1 MDGDIS
7 QVEPLGR
14 AHPDAIDPDAA
25 HPGTI
30 RPATT
35 RPARTVRWFVIV
47 GLLIAL
53 VLGGL
58 YGFNTFRAHAIAN
71 FFASNKPPPAEI
83 SAVVAQTEAVPH
95 VAPGIGSLAAVRQVT
110 ISPEV
115 GGRVVA
121 IVFKSGTEVKSG
133 EPLVELNDAPD
144 KGDLANFQ
152 AQAHLA
158 SVTLRRAQT
167 LATRQYETQAN
178 VDAAQAQLDEA
189 NAQIAKTEAV
199 IAQKHI
205 LAPFDGKLG
214 VRQID
219 LGQFLNAGAPI
230 VSLTDLK
237 HLFVNFTLPSSQ
249 IAEIKPGQKV
259 VVTAD
264 AFPGRKFDA
273 TITTIEPQISA
284 STRTVSV
291 QATMPNPDEALM
303 PGMFVNAEVVLPTDA
318 PQVVLPQTAVDYTL
332 YGDSVYV
339 IRADGK
345 DAAGKPVLK
354 AYRTPVK
361 TGDKWGDKVAILDG
375 VKPGDQVVAAGQ
387 LKVLNEG
394 VVTVTGN
401 PPPAPP
407 EHPTLQ

>member
-1 MDGDIS
+1 MDGDIT
-7 QVEPLGR
+7 QVEPLSR
-14 AHPDAIDPDAA
+14 AHPDAV
-25 HPGTI
+25 
-30 RPATT
+30 RPATA
-35 RPARTVRWFVIV
+35 RPARPVRWFVIV

-58 YGFNTFRAHAIAN
+58 YGFNTFRSHAIAN

-83 SAVVAQTEAVPH
+83 SAVVAETGAVPH
-95 VAPGIGSLAAVRQVT
+95 FAPGIGSLVAVQQVT

-121 IVFKSGTEVKSG
+121 IMFKSGTEI
-133 EPLVELNDAPD
+133 NDAPD
-144 KGDLANFQ
+144 KGDLANYE
-152 AQAHLA
+152 AQAKLA
-158 SVTLRRAQT
+158 AVTLRRAQT

-189 NAQIAKTEAV
+189 NAQIAKTQAI
-199 IAQKHI
+199 IAQKQI
-205 LAPFDGKLG
+205 RAPFDGKLG

-219 LGQFLNAGAPI
+219 LGQYVNAGAAV

-237 HLFVNFTLPSSQ
+237 HLYVNFTLPTSG

-259 VVTAD
+259 TVTAD
-264 AFPGRKFDA
+264 AFPGRKFEA
-273 TITTIEPQISA
+273 TITTIEPQISPQ
-284 STRTVSV
+284 TRTVSV

-303 PGMFVNAEVVLPTDA
+303 PGMFVNAEVQLPEGA
-318 PQVVLPQTAVDYTL
+318 PQIVLPQTAVDYTL

-339 IRADGK
+339 IRADGN

-361 TGDKWGDKVAILDG
+361 TGDKWGDKVAILG
-375 VKPGDQVVAAGQ
+375 GLKPGDKVVAAGQ
-387 LKVLNEG
+387 LKVLNG
-394 VVTVTGN
+394 GTVAITGN

-407 EHPTLQ
+407 EHPTPQ

>member
-1 MDGDIS
+1 MDGDIT

-14 AHPDAIDPDAA
+14 AHPDIA
-25 HPGTI
+25 
-30 RPATT
+30 RPVTV

-58 YGFNTFRAHAIAN
+58 YGFNTFRNHAIAS
-71 FFASNKPPPAEI
+71 FFANNRPPPAEI
-83 SAVVAQTEAVPH
+83 SAVVAQTQVVPH
-95 VAPGIGSLAAVRQVT
+95 FAPGIGSLTAVRQVT

-115 GGRVVA
+115 GGRV
-121 IVFKSGTEVKSG
+121 IGIMFKSGAEVKAG
-133 EPLVELNDAPD
+133 DPLVQINDAPD
-144 KGDLANFQ
+144 KGDLANYQ
-152 AQAHLA
+152 AQAKLA
-158 SVTLRRAQT
+158 TVTLKRAQILVT
-167 LATRQYETQAN
+167 KQFETQAN
-178 VDAAQAQLDEA
+178 VDAAQASLDEA

-199 IAQKHI
+199 IAQKQI
-205 LAPFDGKLG
+205 RAPFDGKLG

-219 LGQFLNAGAPI
+219 LGQYLNAGQA
-230 VSLTDLK
+230 VVTLTDLK
-237 HLFVNFTLPSSQ
+237 HLYVNFTLPSSQ
-249 IAEIKPGQKV
+249 IDEIKTGQKV

-273 TITTIEPQISA
+273 TITTIEPQISPQ
-284 STRTVSV
+284 TRTVSV
-291 QATMPNPDEALM
+291 QATMPNPDEALL
-303 PGMFVNAEVVLPTDA
+303 PGMFVNAEVQLPEGA

-339 IRADGK
+339 IRADGN
-345 DAAGKPVLK
+345 DAAGKPVLR

-375 VKPGDQVVAAGQ
+375 VKAGDQVVAAGQ
-387 LKVLNEG
+387 LKVLNG
-394 VVTVTGN
+394 GTVAITGN

-407 EHPTLQ
+407 EHPTPQ